1 MRDFIQATLNAGLQI
16 ALALNARTPNL
27 YAKHARGAGG
37 DISIGADLLSEEIFI
52 TQLSAFGNID
62 SEEAGFVDNKKA
74 HTIVIDPLDGSDNFL
89 SQIPYYG
96 ASVALRE
103 NGAESRLDSASV
115 GIIMNFCNLSAV
127 VSFKGKNYYGNL
139 AQDFSLFAE
148 SSPNSASC
156 GDFLGSASA
165 RFVNEPKSSISSLA
179 SHNPKNSSTI
189 LEFASCKE
197 NAESTLDSAN
207 IAKCGIFE
215 GAYRNP
221 HICEILHKNNIKFRA
236 LGALALSLGLSE
248 RVNFVL
254 FDGKKRHYD
263 FEAGFLVAQNL
274 HKIEAQNLVLISKD
288 KILFDKISN
297 LLF

>member
-16 ALALNARTPNL
+16 ALALNAGGAKL
-27 YAKHARGAGG
+27 YAKHSRGAGG
-37 DISIGADLLSEEIFI
+37 DISIGADLLSEQIFI
-52 TQLSAFGNID
+52 AQLSAFGNID

-74 HTIVIDPLDGSDNFL
+74 HTIIIDPLDGSDNFL

-96 ASVALRE
+96 ASVALRA
-103 NGAESRLDSASV
+103 NGVESFADSSVDSANI

-127 VSFKGKNYYGNL
+127 VSFEGKNYYGNL
-139 AQDFSLFAE
+139 AQDFSTFIESRAE
-148 SSPNSASC
+148 SNADSTAESRAESNADSTA
-156 GDFLGSASA
+156 
-165 RFVNEPKSSISSLA
+165 E
-179 SHNPKNSSTI
+179 SHIKIADSTI
-189 LEFASCKE
+189 D
-197 NAESTLDSAN
+197 STN
-207 IAKCGIFE
+207 QPKCGIFE

-221 HICEILHKNNIKFRA
+221 HICEILHKNNIKFRS

-248 RVNFVL
+248 RVKFVL

-274 HKIEAQNLVLISKD
+274 HKIEGQNLVLISKD

>member
-52 TQLSAFGNID
+52 AQLSAFGNID

-74 HTIVIDPLDGSDNFL
+74 HTIVIDPLDGSDNFV
-89 SQIPYYG
+89 SGIPYYG

-103 NGAESRLDSASV
+103 NGAESNTKSFLDSASI

-139 AQDFSLFAE
+139 AQDFSSFAE
-148 SSPNSASC
+148 SS
-156 GDFLGSASA
+156 
-165 RFVNEPKSSISSLA
+165 
-179 SHNPKNSSTI
+179 
-189 LEFASCKE
+189 
-197 NAESTLDSAN
+197 AESNTKSFLDSAN

-274 HKIEAQNLVLISKD
+274 HKIEGQNLVLISKD

>member
-16 ALALNARTPNL
+16 ALALNARMPNL
-27 YAKHARGAGG
+27 YEKHARGAGG

-52 TQLSAFGNID
+52 TQLSVFGNID

-103 NGAESRLDSASV
+103 NGAESSSV

-139 AQDFSLFAE
+139 AQDFSSFAE
-148 SSPNSASC
+148 SS
-156 GDFLGSASA
+156 
-165 RFVNEPKSSISSLA
+165 VKI
-179 SHNPKNSSTI
+179 
-189 LEFASCKE
+189 
-197 NAESTLDSAN
+197 AESSAESRLDSAN

-274 HKIEAQNLVLISKD
+274 HKIEGQNLVLISKD

>member
-16 ALALNARTPNL
+16 ALALNAGGAKL
-27 YAKHARGAGG
+27 YAKHSRGAGG
-37 DISIGADLLSEEIFI
+37 DISIGADLLSEQIFI
-52 TQLSAFGNID
+52 AQLSAFGNID

-74 HTIVIDPLDGSDNFL
+74 HTIIIDPLDGSDNFL

-96 ASVALRE
+96 ASVALRA
-103 NGAESRLDSASV
+103 NGAESFADSSVDSSVDSGAKIAESGVDSSVDSANI

-127 VSFKGKNYYGNL
+127 VSFEGKNYYGNL
-139 AQDFSLFAE
+139 AQDFSTFIESRAE
-148 SSPNSASC
+148 SVAESRAES
-156 GDFLGSASA
+156 
-165 RFVNEPKSSISSLA
+165 
-179 SHNPKNSSTI
+179 
-189 LEFASCKE
+189 
-197 NAESTLDSAN
+197 NAESRIKITDSTIDSAN
-207 IAKCGIFE
+207 QPKCGIFE

-221 HICEILHKNNIKFRA
+221 HICEILHKNNIKFRS

-248 RVNFVL
+248 RVKFVL

-274 HKIEAQNLVLISKD
+274 HKIEGQNLVLISKD

>member
-1 MRDFIQATLNAGLQI
+1 MKDFIQATLNAGLQI
-16 ALALNARTPNL
+16 ALALNARMPNL
-27 YAKHARGAGG
+27 YEKHARGAGG

-62 SEEAGFVDNKKA
+62 SEEAGFMDNKKA
-74 HTIVIDPLDGSDNFL
+74 HTIVIDPLDGSDNFV
-89 SQIPYYG
+89 SGIPYYG

-103 NGAESRLDSASV
+103 NSAESSENFAESNAESSLDSASI

-148 SSPNSASC
+148 SS
-156 GDFLGSASA
+156 G
-165 RFVNEPKSSISSLA
+165 KI
-179 SHNPKNSSTI
+179 
-189 LEFASCKE
+189 
-197 NAESTLDSAN
+197 AESSAESRLDSAN

-274 HKIEAQNLVLISKD
+274 HKIEGQNLVLISKD